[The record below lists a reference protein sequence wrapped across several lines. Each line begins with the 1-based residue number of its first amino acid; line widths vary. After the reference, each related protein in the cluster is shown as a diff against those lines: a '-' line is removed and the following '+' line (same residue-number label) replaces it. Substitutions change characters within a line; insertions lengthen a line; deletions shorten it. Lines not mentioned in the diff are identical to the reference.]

1 MIHNNKFEE
10 FDAYLERYATE
21 NETALN
27 YWGNCACADAS
38 NLIEQF
44 TEEDWGELFNSLN
57 NRSDLWKERLAECI
71 WDVNESHQL
80 RVLEEL
86 IHTNNDA
93 LFLSVIE
100 AFSCSINSGSYK
112 FDGEIKNAVGRWTFS
127 KVKSGNTT
135 VTIPFT
141 FTE

>member
-1 MIHNNKFEE
+1 MMNTNKFEE

-21 NETALN
+21 NETSLN

-93 LFLSVIE
+93 LFCQLSRRSVAVLILDL
-100 AFSCSINSGSYK
+100 INSM
-112 FDGEIKNAVGRWTFS
+112 A
-127 KVKSGNTT
+127 KSRK
-135 VTIPFT
+135 
-141 FTE
+141 E